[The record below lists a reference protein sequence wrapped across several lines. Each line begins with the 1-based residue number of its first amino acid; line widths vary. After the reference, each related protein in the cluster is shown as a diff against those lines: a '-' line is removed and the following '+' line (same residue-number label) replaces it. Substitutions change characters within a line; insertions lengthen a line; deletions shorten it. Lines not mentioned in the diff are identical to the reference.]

1 MNTEVFPIYDALVN
15 SVFGS
20 IGLAIMAV
28 ALVMV
33 VILLLTR
40 SSSIFMMIYM
50 AFFFI
55 VMGTMYFGA
64 LALVLAFVVGASYFA
79 YNLMKMLVRE

>member
-1 MNTEVFPIYDALVN
+1 MNTEIFPVYDVLVN

-20 IGLAIMAV
+20 IGLAIMALG
-28 ALVMV
+28 LVMV

-40 SSSIFMMIYM
+40 ASSIFMMIYM
-50 AFFFI
+50 AFFMI

-64 LALVLAFVVGASYFA
+64 LALVIAYIGGASYFA
-79 YNLMKMLVRE
+79 YNLMRVLVRE